1 MFNKNDEYIFFDLD
15 IAISE
20 TNDIINSNQE
30 LADVMELK
38 KLLIRGQVK
47 L

>member
-1 MFNKNDEYIFFDLD
+1 VFNKNDEYIFFDLD